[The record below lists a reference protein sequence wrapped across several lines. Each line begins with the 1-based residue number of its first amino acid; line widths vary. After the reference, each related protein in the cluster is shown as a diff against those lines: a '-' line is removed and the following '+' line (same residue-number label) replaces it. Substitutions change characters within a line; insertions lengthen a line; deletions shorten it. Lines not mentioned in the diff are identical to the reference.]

1 LKVRGWRGARG
12 QAVKRPGPL
21 QVEHPD
27 RGARVRRGEAADCTV
42 DVAAG
47 VAAAEA
53 GVARARSTGV
63 LSIAPAPTAA
73 AAARKDR
80 FRVLKVI
87 SSF

>member
-1 LKVRGWRGARG
+1 MPGARLLNAPVPSRLNTRIAG
-12 QAVKRPGPL
+12 HGFAAGT
-21 QVEHPD
+21 
-27 RGARVRRGEAADCTV
+27 AADCTV
-42 DVAAG
+42 DVVAG